1 MLRRSINPRFV
12 DDEAPGLTA
21 VVADFERRVEHSLRL
36 PQVNPEYAR
45 LQATWNRRIIEE
57 VFQAATAR
65 TSARDR
71 LLSVGSFYGFAE
83 SALSLIYK
91 SVLCADLENFLIDPP
106 LNVGFVAAN
115 IDTAGWTL
123 PDARYDCIMF
133 VEMLEHLIWSPLP
146 LLSWMRQHGE
156 RLFIT
161 TPDAKEWPDM
171 KPHPWTRLS
180 HFSDIPIA
188 PPGETGNP
196 NPMEHA
202 KQYTVA
208 EFVELLSTTGWR
220 VERLSRVGAG
230 GHQILLECT

>member
-1 MLRRSINPRFV
+1 MLHRSTNRRVTGHR
-12 DDEAPGLTA
+12 APGLPA
-21 VVADFERRVEHSLRL
+21 VLADFDRRVERSLRL
-36 PQVNPEYAR
+36 PEVNPEYAR

-57 VFQAATAR
+57 VYRSSTAQR
-65 TSARDR
+65 SARDR

-91 SVLCADLENFLIDPP
+91 SVLSADLENFLIDPP
-106 LNVGFVAAN
+106 PNVGFIAAN
-115 IDTAGWTL
+115 IDTAEWAL
-123 PDARYDCIMF
+123 PDVRYNCIMF

-171 KPHPWTRLS
+171 KLHPWTRLS

-188 PPGETGNP
+188 PPGEAGNP
-196 NPMEHA
+196 NPMEHT
-202 KQYTVA
+202 KQYPVA

-220 VERLSRVGAG
+220 VERLTRVGNG
-230 GHQILLECT
+230 GHQVLLECT